1 MKREEDNDIIDYL
14 FPILEENGII
24 KNYKFNTATT
34 KTTPKRGDI
43 WISNSN
49 SEDINFEK
57 NIIALI
63 EVKHK
68 NSNIDDADWKEG
80 MAHGKI
86 KSKLQG
92 LNYYIVSNCKEFRFY
107 NTYDDSLLYLDNKL
121 ITKMV
126 GVEILNKINTQVSE
140 DNSKVFH
147 KEIIDYPEIQETE
160 FRNTLNKLSDIF
172 RSVGIQKDERIDP
185 TISFVILKYISE
197 KETEDRTVPNK
208 IKLWS
213 DLKDIAKK
221 DGDLK
226 AEFNTIVT
234 QIWYDNEFKDE
245 DNIYKDF
252 KDLIKFPLKLKNEN
266 YIEIYEELSD
276 YHFHGARFDLF
287 GVIYEEFASKDK
299 KKEFGEFYTRRHIT
313 NFVSKLLLGSELNP
327 RSLKICDPACGTG
340 GFLTEGFKVLYSNYQ
355 RNNKLQP
362 SAKEK
367 LKSNVF
373 YGFDNE
379 EKSIARTKLNMFLAG
394 DGHTNIYEIDDSLI
408 GWYPKNGWAEN
419 SFDYIMTNP
428 PMGTYKGSADINKFK
443 FTNSKRYELLFLE
456 KVIKAT
462 KPSGEIAIVMND
474 GALESPSHEN
484 VRIELLKSCNIKA
497 IISLTKFAFAPYTK
511 EKTYILFLQKKD
523 SENLEKQEFPIWSY
537 ILDYD
542 GYANSDKRYKTD
554 RHNDILELE
563 NLYFDAINLSQK
575 FLNDKNSFEIEK
587 KQFEREVNEKEKI
600 DGLYGK
606 KYGYIYPYE
615 INEDNFHNLLSE
627 FYLRPI
633 KINHISK
640 EEYLSELDSMQKT
653 IQQLIKDFNKL

>member
-1 MKREEDNDIIDYL
+1 MNDIKDL
-14 FPILEENGII
+14 LVPVLKENGII
-24 KNYKFNTATT
+24 NNYKVDTATA

-43 WISNSN
+43 WISISN
-49 SEDINFEK
+49 SKDRNFEK
-57 NIIALI
+57 NIIGLI

-68 NSNIDDADWKEG
+68 NSIINDADWEEG
-80 MAHGKI
+80 MKHGKI
-86 KSKLQG
+86 KASLQG

-107 NTYDDSLLYLDNKL
+107 NVYNDSLLYLDNKL
-121 ITKMV
+121 LTKMV
-126 GVEILNKINTQVSE
+126 NLEILNKINTQVSE
-140 DNSKVFH
+140 NNSEIYH

-160 FRNTLNKLSDIF
+160 FRNTLNKLSNTY

-185 TISFVILKYISE
+185 TVSFVILKYIAE
-197 KETEDRTVPNK
+197 KETEDRTLPNK
-208 IKLWS
+208 IKLWP
-213 DLKDIAKK
+213 DLEVIKEN
-221 DGDLK
+221 GDLK
-226 AEFNTIVT
+226 AEFNTIVN
-234 QIWYDNEFKDE
+234 QIWYDEEFKDR

-252 KDLIKFPLKLKNEN
+252 KDLIKFPQKLKNDN
-266 YIEIYEELSD
+266 YIDIYDELSD

-287 GVIYEEFASKDK
+287 GVIYEEFASANK

-313 NFVSKLLLGSELNP
+313 NSVSKLLLGSELNP
-327 RSLKICDPACGTG
+327 RPLKICDPACGTG

-355 RNNKLQP
+355 RNNKITSSTQ
-362 SAKEK
+362 EI
-367 LKSNVF
+367 LKTNVF

-394 DGHTNIYEIDDSLI
+394 DGHTNIYEIDDSLLDWYSNG
-408 GWYPKNGWAEN
+408 GWSEN

-428 PMGTYKGSADINKFK
+428 PMGAYKGSADITKFD

-474 GALESPSHEN
+474 GTLESPSHEN
-484 VRIELLKSCNIKA
+484 ARIKLLECCNIKA

-523 SENLEKQEFPIWSY
+523 SGNFEKQEFPIWNY

-554 RHNDILELE
+554 RHNDIPELE
-563 NLYFDAINLSQK
+563 SLFFDAVNLSQK
-575 FLNDKNSFEIEK
+575 YIDDKSIFELEK
-587 KQFEREVNEKEKI
+587 TKFEREVNDKEKI
-600 DGLYGK
+600 DGLNGK
-606 KYGYIYPYE
+606 KCGYVYPDE
-615 INEDNFHNLLSE
+615 INKDNFHNLLSE

-633 KINHISK
+633 KVNHISK
-640 EEYLSELDSMQKT
+640 DEYLYELNTMQKT
-653 IQQLIKDFNKL
+653 ITELISDFKEL

>member
-1 MKREEDNDIIDYL
+1 MNDIKDLLVPILKENDII
-14 FPILEENGII
+14 N
-24 KNYKFNTATT
+24 NYKVDTATA

-43 WISNSN
+43 WISSSN
-49 SEDINFEK
+49 SDDSNFEK
-57 NIIALI
+57 NIVALI

-68 NSNIDDADWKEG
+68 NSNIDDADWLEG
-80 MAHGKI
+80 MKHGKL
-86 KSKLQG
+86 KASLQG
-92 LNYYIVSNCKEFRFY
+92 LNYYIVSNCTEFRFY
-107 NTYDDSLLYLDNKL
+107 NVYDDTLLCLDNNP

-126 GVEILNKINTQVSE
+126 NIEILNKINTQVSE
-140 DNSKVFH
+140 NNSEVYH

-160 FRNTLNKLSDIF
+160 FRTTLNKLSDTY

-185 TISFVILKYISE
+185 TISFVILKYIAE
-197 KETEDRTVPNK
+197 KETEDRTLPNK
-208 IKLWS
+208 IKLWQ
-213 DLKDIAKK
+213 DLEDIKEN
-221 DGDLK
+221 GDLK

-234 QIWYDNEFKDE
+234 QIWYDEEFKDE

-252 KDLIKFPLKLKNEN
+252 KDLIKFPPKLKNDN
-266 YIEIYEELSD
+266 YVDIYDEFSN

-287 GVIYEEFASKDK
+287 GVIYEEFASTNK

-313 NFVSKLLLGSELNP
+313 NSVSKLLLGYELNP
-327 RSLKICDPACGTG
+327 RPLKICDPACGTG
-340 GFLTEGFKVLYSNYQ
+340 GFLTEGYKVLYSNYQ

-362 SAKEK
+362 STKDE
-367 LKSNVF
+367 LKTNVF

-394 DGHTNIYEIDDSLI
+394 DGHTNIHEIDDSLLD
-408 GWYPKNGWAEN
+408 WRPNNGWNEN

-428 PMGTYKGSADINKFK
+428 PMGAYKGSANIDEFK

-474 GALESPSHEN
+474 GTLESPSHEN
-484 VRIELLKSCNIKA
+484 ARIELLKYCNIKA
-497 IISLTKFAFAPYTK
+497 IVSLTKFAFAPYTK
-511 EKTYILFLQKKD
+511 EKTYVLFLQKKD
-523 SENLEKQEFPIWSY
+523 NGNLEKQEFPIWSY

-554 RHNDILELE
+554 RHNDIPELE
-563 NLYFDAINLSQK
+563 NLFFDAINLSQK
-575 FLNDKNSFEIEK
+575 YLSNKSAFESEKLKFERDVNDKEK
-587 KQFEREVNEKEKI
+587 K

-606 KYGYIYPYE
+606 KCGYIYPDE

-627 FYLRPI
+627 FHLRPI
-633 KINHISK
+633 KVNHISK
-640 EEYLSELDSMQKT
+640 DEYISELNAMQET
-653 IQQLIKDFNKL
+653 IKQLIIDFNEL